1 MRHTQNGRNFWR
13 ALCDGFNGLSE
24 GMRGKTMQI
33 MYGLIA
39 LSATAA
45 FIFEIHI
52 VSWILLI
59 AFSGV
64 FLSLEH
70 RNNVTETQEDRFNR
84 LVTDLKRAGLELP
97 EWEAWNEE
105 TRYIKHQASASVLAF
120 GICGL
125 IAGILVLIYN
135 P

>member
-1 MRHTQNGRNFWR
+1 MHDAQNGRNFWH
-13 ALCDGFNGLSE
+13 ALCNGFDGLHT
-24 GMRGKTMQI
+24 GMRGRTMQI

-39 LSATAA
+39 FSALLAG
-45 FIFEIHI
+45 IFKIHV

-70 RNNVTETQEDRFNR
+70 RNNIAETQEDRFNR
-84 LVTDLKRAGLELP
+84 LVADLKRAGINLP
-97 EWEAWNEE
+97 GWEVWNPD
-105 TRYIKHQASASVLAF
+105 TRHVKHQASASVLVF
-120 GICGL
+120 GICGF